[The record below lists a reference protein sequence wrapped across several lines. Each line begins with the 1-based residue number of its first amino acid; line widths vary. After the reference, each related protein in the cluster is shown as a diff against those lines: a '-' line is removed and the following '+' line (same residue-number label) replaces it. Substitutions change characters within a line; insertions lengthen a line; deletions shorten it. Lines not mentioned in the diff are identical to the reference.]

1 MEVTSAKISPLLDSS
16 IGPALKEKKKVT
28 TSPMMQPDKHIFL
41 DAHASQLLTFS
52 LSQVQDDITVMTSS
66 G

>member
-1 MEVTSAKISPLLDSS
+1 
-16 IGPALKEKKKVT
+16 
-28 TSPMMQPDKHIFL
+28 MMQPDKHIFL

-66 G
+66 GWCHLESAMEIFYCEKEKKKVTDESWAVKM